1 MSFIHNTQCSG
12 STLEKKSNYIFYHA
26 ISEYFAM
33 GKALTGHVG
42 TNEKNSYLATKLLYG
57 GNLKLHVSKLL
68 YDIYDD
74 LWEFWW
80 QPYID
85 TVLLRLMVAS

>member
-1 MSFIHNTQCSG
+1 MPFIHNIQFPESM
-12 STLEKKSNYIFYHA
+12 LEKKSNYICYHN
-26 ISEYFAM
+26 ISESFAM
-33 GKALTGHVG
+33 GKALTVHFG
-42 TNEKNSYLATKLLYG
+42 TNKDKSDLATKVLYG
-57 GNLKLHVSKLL
+57 GNLNLHVSKLL